1 MICFI
6 VRRENIDFVI
16 TLKEDPSA
24 DCHYSEG
31 QAERKKKSNLIIRTK
46 KFSYFLAWIYNFLFS
61 IKTFFS
67 LKVTIACQKRFSS
80 FP

>member
-31 QAERKKKSNLIIRTK
+31 QASEKKIKS
-46 KFSYFLAWIYNFLFS
+46 YY
-61 IKTFFS
+61 
-67 LKVTIACQKRFSS
+67 
-80 FP
+80 

>member
-31 QAERKKKSNLIIRTK
+31 QAKKNRIL
-46 KFSYFLAWIYNFLFS
+46 LLEP
-61 IKTFFS
+61 KTFPIS
-67 LKVTIACQKRFSS
+67 LPGFITFYSPSKLFFLKK
-80 FP
+80 